1 MFLSAVFGMA
11 ILKVSTV
18 NLVEQSWTRT
28 HVVGH
33 RGAAAYA
40 PENSLESFELAAEV
54 GAHAVECDV
63 HMSKDGRP
71 VVIHDS
77 TLQRTTKLT
86 GEVKSFE
93 FYDLLDAGVPSL
105 DQYISV
111 LKNKSVQVIEIK
123 AGENV
128 VRSSLE
134 AVQVQKTLDQTVFFS
149 FNSEYVK
156 EVKELEP
163 KAFAVWLVS
172 GKYNK
177 ENFGDLAQRLK
188 DIDADAVGFGYKNLD
203 GDVPALLRDAKIPLF
218 VWTVPPGEEVEKL
231 KSLRV
236 NFIISDHPQDLLK
249 QLGFTKD

>member
-1 MFLSAVFGMA
+1 MA
-11 ILKVSTV
+11 ILNVSTLS
-18 NLVEQSWTRT
+18 LVEQSWSRT

-86 GEVKSFE
+86 GDVKSFE
-93 FYDLLDAGVPSL
+93 FYDLLNAGVPSL
-105 DQYISV
+105 DQYIKV
-111 LKNKSVQVIEIK
+111 LRNKSVQVIEIK

-128 VRSSLE
+128 VRSSLD
-134 AVQVQKTLDQTVFFS
+134 VVNVQKTLEQTVFFS
-149 FNSEYVK
+149 FNSEFVK

-163 KAFAVWLVS
+163 RAFAVWLVS
-172 GKYNK
+172 GKFDK
-177 ENFGDLAQRLK
+177 DNFGDLTKRLK
-188 DIDADAVGFGYKNLD
+188 DIDADAVGFSYKNLD
-203 GDVPALLRDAKIPLF
+203 GQIPALLREAKIPLF

-236 NFIISDHPQDLLK
+236 NFIITDHPQDVLK
-249 QLGFTKD
+249 QLGFSKN